1 MVMKTGP
8 GEWLPVALAL
18 FSILVSPYIHP
29 PWFVAVVVIL
39 ISLIL
44 YLIPDTQLFSLAAIL
59 ISALYGLNIIPLF
72 IYSVTFAILVCGLL
86 IFRSR
91 NEEPRFYLYYLGA
104 ASLSA
109 VLIMAYLGETYALPV
124 LFGIVVAVLLKA
136 IWRGREDGLVVE
148 VLGIAMTM
156 VLILD
161 LNYQVDMAL
170 IALAVIIAFS
180 FGYISYRFRT
190 ADLSGLFSGALVGI
204 ILIIFTWESYGI
216 RWFFIMLAF
225 FIIGSVCTRYRFDYK
240 EKLGVEQSGGGARG
254 YRNVFGNGIVSAA
267 AAVLYGV
274 TGQPM
279 FVAMFVGSVASAT
292 ADTVASE
299 IGVTGG
305 SPYLI
310 TTLER
315 VPPGTN
321 GGVTLMGETVALVSA
336 GTISLLAFL
345 LGVIDPVTAVVCAL
359 AGLVGTNLDSIAGA
373 TVENRGIIGN
383 AGTNVIGTLG
393 GGLFA
398 LAVFSLLFR

>member
-1 MVMKTGP
+1 MMMKTGP
-8 GEWLPVALAL
+8 GDWLPAALAL
-18 FSILVSPYIHP
+18 FSILVSPYIQP
-29 PWFVAVVVIL
+29 PWFVAVIVVL
-39 ISLIL
+39 TSLIL
-44 YLIPDTQLFSLAAIL
+44 YLIPDTQSFSLGAIL
-59 ISALYGLNIIPLF
+59 ISVLYGLNIIPLF

-91 NEEPRFYLYYLGA
+91 HEEPRFYLYYLGA
-104 ASLSA
+104 ASGSA
-109 VLIMAYLGETYALPV
+109 VLIMAYIGETYALPI
-124 LFGIVVAVLLKA
+124 LFGIVAAVLLKA
-136 IWRGREDGLVVE
+136 IWRGREDGLPVE
-148 VLGIAMTM
+148 ALGIAMTM
-156 VLILD
+156 FLIFD

-170 IALAVIIAFS
+170 IGLAVIIAFS
-180 FGYISYRFRT
+180 FGYFSYRFRT

-204 ILIIFTWESYGI
+204 ILIVFTWESYGI

-225 FIIGSVCTRYRFDYK
+225 FILGSVCTRYRFDYK

-274 TGQPM
+274 TGHPM

-310 TTLER
+310 TTLEK

-336 GTISLLAFL
+336 TGISLFAFL
-345 LGVIDPVTAVVCAL
+345 LGVIDPVTAVICAL

-398 LAVFSLLFR
+398 LAVFYFLLK

>member
-1 MVMKTGP
+1 MMMKTGP
-8 GEWLPVALAL
+8 GEWLPAALAL

-29 PWFVAVVVIL
+29 PWFLAVVVIL
-39 ISLIL
+39 ISIIL
-44 YLIPDTQLFSLAAIL
+44 YLIPDTKFFSLAAII

-72 IYSVTFAILVCGLL
+72 IYSVTFAIIVCGLL
-86 IFRSR
+86 IFRSQ

-104 ASLSA
+104 ASGSA
-109 VLIMAYLGETYALPV
+109 VLIMTYLGETYVLPV
-124 LFGIVVAVLLKA
+124 LFGIVAAVLLKA
-136 IWRGREDGLVVE
+136 ILRGREDGLAVE
-148 VLGIAMTM
+148 ALGISMTM
-156 VLILD
+156 VLIFDLD
-161 LNYQVDMAL
+161 YKVDTAL

-180 FGYISYRFRT
+180 FGYISYRFRA

-240 EKLGVEQSGGGARG
+240 EKIGVEQSAGGARG

-267 AAVLYGV
+267 AAVLFGV
-274 TGQPM
+274 TGLPI

-321 GGVTLMGETVALVSA
+321 GGVTLMGETVALA
-336 GTISLLAFL
+336 GAGIISLVAFL
-345 LGVIDPVTAVVCAL
+345 LGVIDPITAVVCTL

-383 AGTNVIGTLG
+383 AGTNIIGTLG

-398 LAVFSLLFR
+398 LVIFFLLFK

>member
-44 YLIPDTQLFSLAAIL
+44 YLIPDTQIFSLAAIL
-59 ISALYGLNIIPLF
+59 ISVLYGLNIIPLF

-104 ASLSA
+104 ASGSA

-136 IWRGREDGLVVE
+136 IWRGREDGLAVE
-148 VLGIAMTM
+148 ALGIAMTM

-274 TGQPM
+274 TGQPL

-345 LGVIDPVTAVVCAL
+345 LGVIDPVTAVACAL

>member
-1 MVMKTGP
+1 MMMKIGP
-8 GEWLPVALAL
+8 GDWLPVALAL
-18 FSILVSPYIHP
+18 FSILASPYIKP
-29 PWFVAVVVIL
+29 SWFVAVIVIL
-39 ISLIL
+39 ISMVL
-44 YLIPDTQLFSLAAIL
+44 YLIPDTKSFSLGAIL

-91 NEEPRFYLYYLGA
+91 HEEPRFYLYYLGA
-104 ASLSA
+104 ASGSA
-109 VLIMAYLGETYALPV
+109 VLIMLYLGETYALPV
-124 LFGIVVAVLLKA
+124 LFGIVAAVLLKA
-136 IWRGREDGLVVE
+136 IWRGREDGLPVE
-148 VLGIAMTM
+148 ALGIAMTM
-156 VLILD
+156 FLILD

-180 FGYISYRFRT
+180 FGYFAYRFRT

-204 ILIIFTWESYGI
+204 ILIVFTWETYGI

-225 FIIGSVCTRYRFDYK
+225 FILGSVCTRYRFDYK

-254 YRNVFGNGIVSAA
+254 YRNVLGNGIVSAA

-274 TGQPM
+274 TGQPI

-299 IGVTGG
+299 IGVTSG
-305 SPYLI
+305 SPFLI
-310 TTLER
+310 TTLEK

-321 GGVTLMGETVALVSA
+321 GGVTLMGETVALASA
-336 GTISLLAFL
+336 GIISLLAFL
-345 LGVIDPVTAVVCAL
+345 LGVIDPITAVICAL

-383 AGTNVIGTLG
+383 AGTNIIGTLG

-398 LAVFSLLFR
+398 LVVFSLLFN